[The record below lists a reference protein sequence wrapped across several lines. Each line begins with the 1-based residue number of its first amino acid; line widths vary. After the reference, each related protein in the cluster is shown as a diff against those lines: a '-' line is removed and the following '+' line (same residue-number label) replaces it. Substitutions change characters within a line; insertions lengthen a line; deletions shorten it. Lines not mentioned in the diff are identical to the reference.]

1 MSQCLKLS
9 SCAVHVLL
17 HYPIYYS
24 FTQLYIKRSIVFEPS
39 EFELAKFD
47 CIFKTFPRGIFVSV
61 FSSSDLDSGFDYR
74 SWSIQR
80 LNDIWC
86 FASHATVNTVPDL
99 PIGSIG

>member
-1 MSQCLKLS
+1 MNSKSGNVTIHAQHKMIILG
-9 SCAVHVLL
+9 
-17 HYPIYYS
+17 
-24 FTQLYIKRSIVFEPS
+24 
-39 EFELAKFD
+39 ELAKFD

-61 FSSSDLDSGFDYR
+61 FSSSDLDIGFDYR

-86 FASHATVNTVPDL
+86 FASHATVKAVPNL